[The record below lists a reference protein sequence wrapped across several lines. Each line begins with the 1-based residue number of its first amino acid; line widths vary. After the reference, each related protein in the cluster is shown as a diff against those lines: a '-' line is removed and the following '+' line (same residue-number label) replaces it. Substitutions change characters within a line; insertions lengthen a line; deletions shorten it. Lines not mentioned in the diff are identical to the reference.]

1 MNKHFLNHIWLILKK
16 DILTEL
22 RTKEIFLSMFIFA
35 VLELLLFNFSF
46 EPNSEE
52 TLRLASGFLW
62 ITFAFAG
69 ILGLNRTAALEKENL
84 GMESLSLSPVSSE
97 SIFLAKCLTN
107 FFIMFLSQILIFPV
121 FSIFFNFSFLQIDK
135 ILLISL
141 LGACGFC
148 TVGTLLSTLALH
160 TRLRDILLPILLFP
174 IIVPLFMSSVECT
187 NLILKSEFHFTS
199 AWFKL
204 LIAYDVIFLVIGLM
218 LFQYVIEE

>member
-1 MNKHFLNHIWLILKK
+1 MNKHFLSQIGLIFKK

-22 RTKEIFLSMFIFA
+22 RTKEVFFSMFIFA

-46 EPNSEE
+46 EANSEE

-69 ILGLNRTAALEKENL
+69 ILGLNRTATLEKENAGL
-84 GMESLSLSPVSSE
+84 ESLSLSPVSSE

-107 FFIMFLSQILIFPV
+107 LFIMLLSQILILPI
-121 FSIFFNFSFLQIDK
+121 FSIFFNFSFFQIDK
-135 ILLISL
+135 ILLIL
-141 LGACGFC
+141 FLGACGFC
-148 TVGTLLSTLALH
+148 AVGTLLSTMALY

-174 IIVPLFMSSVECT
+174 IIAPLFMSCVECT

-204 LIAYDVIFLVIGLM
+204 LVAYDIIFLVISLM